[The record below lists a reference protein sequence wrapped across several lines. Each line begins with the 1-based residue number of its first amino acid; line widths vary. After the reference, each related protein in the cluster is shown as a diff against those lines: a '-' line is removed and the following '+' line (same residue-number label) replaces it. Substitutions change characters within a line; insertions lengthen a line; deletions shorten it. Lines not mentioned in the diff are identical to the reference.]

1 MKDPTHRYQS
11 SIAGERQID
20 TRNRFRNIQCTKKV
34 VVAAAVK
41 TVDNMTSSSHMFY
54 FLNSVIKKLNI
65 Y

>member
-1 MKDPTHRYQS
+1 MGLVST
-11 SIAGERQID
+11 AGVMI
-20 TRNRFRNIQCTKKV
+20 TV